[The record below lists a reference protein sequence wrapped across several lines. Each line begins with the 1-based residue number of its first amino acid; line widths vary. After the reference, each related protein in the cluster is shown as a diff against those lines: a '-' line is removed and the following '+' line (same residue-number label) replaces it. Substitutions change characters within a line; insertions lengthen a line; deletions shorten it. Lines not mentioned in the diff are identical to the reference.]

1 MRYARYAS
9 HTDHSG
15 DTDIDNRADSIPS
28 EVVLQP
34 RQRRAAPPPRCDDRY
49 KVRVAHRR
57 CKLRRNARAARLY
70 IPNRLR
76 SVSEMQTS
84 AIIATVNI
92 RRSLSRGEIGF
103 AIENSRSRNSS

>member
-28 EVVLQP
+28 EVVLQHHK
-34 RQRRAAPPPRCDDRY
+34 RRGTPLPRCDDRY
-49 KVRVAHRR
+49 KVCVAHRR
-57 CKLRRNARAARLY
+57 CEPRRSARAVRLY

-92 RRSLSRGEIGF
+92 RRSLSRGEIGCR
-103 AIENSRSRNSS
+103 IENSRSRNSS